1 MAGETPAGSW
11 MKPPVHRGEGPP
23 PLVPCERQVE
33 RHRSLNHTTT
43 GHETEC
49 VSPGGNGR
57 GNPPSSFTA
66 ALGSVWALAQAADRT
81 RPDRPGGLS

>member
-1 MAGETPAGSW
+1 MAGEAPAGSW

-33 RHRSLNHTTT
+33 RHRSLNHTTN

-49 VSPGGNGR
+49 VLPGGNGR

-66 ALGSVWALAQAADRT
+66 ALGSVWALA
-81 RPDRPGGLS
+81 